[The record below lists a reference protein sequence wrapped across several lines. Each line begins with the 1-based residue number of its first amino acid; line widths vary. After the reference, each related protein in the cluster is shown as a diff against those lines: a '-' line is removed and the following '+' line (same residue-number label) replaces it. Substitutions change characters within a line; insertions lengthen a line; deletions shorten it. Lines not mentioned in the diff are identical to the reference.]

1 MSVNTPSLSPLFD
14 IPLSSE
20 RGSPTTRLV
29 MGVLEQS
36 GNLLLVVTQPRNLS
50 PREKSLEWARV
61 NAIRWDL
68 EQVFDRNVFIA
79 WDDE

>member
-1 MSVNTPSLSPLFD
+1 MSVNTPSLSPSFD

-20 RGSPTTRLV
+20 HGSPTTRLELTPNGTPMLIV
-29 MGVLEQS
+29 KRTMG
-36 GNLLLVVTQPRNLS
+36 
-50 PREKSLEWARV
+50 WAEA

>member
-1 MSVNTPSLSPLFD
+1 
-14 IPLSSE
+14 
-20 RGSPTTRLV
+20 